1 MRLRSGCTSMMK
13 PHELRNGRV
22 TRSEG
27 TSSDGS
33 IAPRMVEEIL
43 AALDSHALVAVTDRR
58 GIIIHANDRFCEVSQ
73 YSRTELLGRT
83 HSIVKSGRHDAEFYA
98 DLWRTIGRGEPW
110 RGVICNRSKSGSEYW
125 VETLIVPMLDE
136 HGTPERYVSIRVEET
151 ARHLAEEQVRRLAY
165 TDSLTG
171 LPNRP
176 AMMAELQ
183 RVASTRE
190 VGFCGFVSVSVDEL
204 SVVNDAFGMEA
215 GDLLLQSVTERLR
228 ALDTS
233 ISALARLD
241 AGVFG
246 LLLENLGDEHAAG
259 LRCREVMEALLVM
272 LSGPLNLGND
282 VVVDVSVS
290 IGSVLWADSTAA
302 PADPI
307 VSDDT
312 GTPNYRTGAYVS
324 TGDPAEVVNCAEI
337 ARKRARHS
345 GGHRRMRHF
354 QRRMLN
360 DARER
365 VQLVSELRRGIEM
378 GELRLYAQPIV
389 DRHRRVLGEEGLIRW
404 DSSELGLISPDEFI
418 PLAEQTGMIIEIGEW
433 VLHQACRQLS
443 LWAHDPE
450 RQHLT
455 LSVNLSE
462 RQLRERN
469 LAEQVRELIEHYGVP
484 AGKLK
489 FELTESVLNT
499 NLDRTIRLLTLLR
512 ADGVLASLDDFGTG
526 YSSLSYLRQLPVQQL
541 KIDQSFVDLVVG
553 DPQAAAVVAM
563 IVQLGRTF
571 GLHVVAEGVETE
583 LQFETLCELGVDAF
597 QGYLFSRPRPIT
609 EV

>member
-1 MRLRSGCTSMMK
+1 M
-13 PHELRNGRV
+13 

-27 TSSDGS
+27 PSSDGS

-43 AALDSHALVAVTDRR
+43 AAVDSHALVAVTDRR

-73 YSRTELLGRT
+73 YSREELLGQT

-98 DLWRTIGRGEPW
+98 DLWRTIRRGETW

-136 HGTPERYVSIRVEET
+136 HGTPERYVSVRVEET

-171 LPNRP
+171 LPNRS
-176 AMMAELQ
+176 AMMGELQ

-190 VGFCGFVSVSVDEL
+190 TGFCGFISVSVDEL
-204 SVVNDAFGMEA
+204 SVVNDAFGVEA
-215 GDLLLQSVTERLR
+215 GDLLLQCVAERLQT
-228 ALDTS
+228 LDTS

-246 LLLENLGDEHAAG
+246 LLLENLGEEHAAG
-259 LRCREVMEALLVM
+259 LRCREVMEALLVA

-290 IGSVLWADSTAA
+290 IGSVLWADASVA

-307 VSDDT
+307 VSEDT
-312 GTPNYRTGAYVS
+312 GTPIYRIGAYVA
-324 TGDPAEVVNCAEI
+324 TEDPAEVVNSAEI

-354 QRRMLN
+354 QRRMLD

-365 VQLVSELRRGIEM
+365 VQLVSELRRGIEL
-378 GELRLYAQPIV
+378 GELRLFAQPIV
-389 DRHRRVLGEEGLIRW
+389 DRNRRVLGEEGLIRW
-404 DSSELGLISPDEFI
+404 DSSERGLISPDEFI

-433 VLHQACRQLS
+433 VLHQACRQLA
-443 LWAHDPE
+443 LWARDPE

-469 LAEQVRELIEHYGVP
+469 LAEQVRELIVRYGVP

-512 ADGVLASLDDFGTG
+512 ADGVLSSLDDFGTG

-541 KIDQSFVDLVVG
+541 KIDQSFVDLVVW
-553 DPQAAAVVAM
+553 DSQAAAVVTM

-583 LQFETLCELGVDAF
+583 PQFEKLCELGVDAF
-597 QGYLFSRPRPIT
+597 QGYLFSKPRPIT